1 VELVTVHSVTL
12 PTFQNTFVVPPL
24 RTSCGRT
31 WRWPLLLRDCM
42 NVIGGRRQIDD
53 PAEQKL
59 GASHVARLLVLH
71 WGDRY
76 TIVSPL
82 QV

>member
-1 VELVTVHSVTL
+1 MHSVTF
-12 PTFQNTFVVPPL
+12 PTFQNTLVGPPFF
-24 RTSCGRT
+24 TSCGRT
-31 WRWPLLLRDCM
+31 WRWPVLLPDCM
-42 NVIGGRRQIDD
+42 NVIGGRRPMAD

-71 WGDRY
+71 CGDWY

-82 QV
+82 HSHFS